1 MMIGRMICL
10 MGSKK
15 KQMREFRF
23 DEKSNEVVIEWEKR
37 MSGEEAAK
45 DLRGYREMKIYE
57 LQEIVSKI
65 KALKSA
71 ANEIRDE
78 LRAIEDLEDKTRK
91 TV

>member
-1 MMIGRMICL
+1 

-23 DEKSNEVVIEWEKR
+23 DEKSNEVVIKWEKR
-37 MSGEEAAK
+37 VSGEEAAK
-45 DLRGYREMKIYE
+45 DLNGYKEVKMYE
-57 LQEIVSKI
+57 LREIVSKI
-65 KALKSA
+65 KALKRA

-78 LRAIEDLEDKTRK
+78 LRAIENLEDKTRK